1 MNRKVKLLLSL
12 IFVCIFFLP
21 PVVQAAPV
29 GTITAIEGRVD
40 LTTGGGV
47 TRDVRAGDPVSVG
60 DILRSK
66 SKSKAEVK
74 FLDGNV
80 LRLAENTRLRVS
92 QYQPE
97 EGKKSYFSL
106 FRGKTQAV
114 VDKLQKKGVFEVH
127 TPTAICGVRGTM
139 FFAYFQNGQSGF
151 AFQRGSGYG
160 YNVKMPTRIV
170 TINAGQAM
178 VVTAPD
184 RPPTLRPATSVEI
197 DKHAKDT
204 TPTEKG
210 KEEKQEKKEE
220 GKSPEGAQKPEG
232 DKGKPEE
239 KKEGKQEESKT
250 EKPKDEKPPQ
260 QTKTEETKPRETKGS
275 ETQQPS
281 GTTGDTGTGTT
292 TGTTT
297 GTATGDTTGT
307 GTVTGTTTPQ
317 QTAGTTTSTDLP
329 SPAPPTSGTQFTEPV
344 APPVTPVVQPPVN
357 PTQSIIV
364 EPIIQRDTTPPQV
377 VLTTFPPGT
386 ADTNTATFGFS
397 ANEPATYTYRI
408 NGGAWNSSSS
418 PSISLSGL
426 PDGINV
432 LEYLGVDMV
441 GNASA
446 TQSYTWTISSGT
458 TFTNNIAIGAL
469 NGTLSGKI
477 SESTGTGNL
486 SLDAAGSSLATTVT
500 TSSGIMSDG
509 AASNTDLAVIV
520 GSWRGLYNGLANKE
534 GKLGY
539 LTGSLSGTFNE
550 GTLSGNG
557 TVTRVWT
564 PYTASGPFQ
573 TFADVS
579 FPYFRDVDP
588 AGGLAAETVT
598 GQIRGYRRTDGGILG
613 MWSYHPAGN
622 GYYSGGSPTTWT
634 AMYGAYNLTPVN
646 GSFFVT
652 MGALT
657 GTDDGQGHVTLQ
669 EAMPSGFRYLD
680 TDYLGT
686 MTLRYAGSYSTG
698 HQPLVAASY
707 DSVGVGT
714 YDLAPL
720 TMKGIMSG
728 SMQYFDGTS
737 FRAGGTLAGLLGS
750 ASTGWNSQAS
760 LTMMGSYLQ
769 TAADQ
774 PSLLRYGT
782 GVGNIAGT
790 AVDGGA
796 FRGYLTGSWQ
806 DDTLAS
812 QALVLYVTAGNKA
825 GYLEGMAGGVISGAY
840 YGGNTNLWQDNLSL
854 ISGREEQ
861 ATTVS
866 PANLLESLVVNNF
879 QATRSSGLFLGKTVK
894 DVVVDGYAMRIAD
907 QNNWGIWNAAFG
919 GTFDATAMATADL
932 SVGGQFHNTTD
943 VTEEGLWKGRLA
955 GMGQAGPGMSG
966 VFSGYALTNL
976 ARYNLS
982 GTVANAAVGDT
993 TWQATGIGPY
1003 TRTPMYFSSSFSGE
1017 PDPYTLMDTSGVYQ
1031 SVKGRIHHGVY
1042 TRMQTVATIPG
1053 RDSFWKS
1060 QYEYDYFVR
1069 DGGSL
1074 PEGFQQERIEAY
1086 DDALGGRYRESW
1098 IYRPDG
1104 SYLSYRA
1111 ATGKVW
1117 MLSRGG
1123 TKKLSPIPNLSG
1135 TAPYYDPVSRNLPAG
1150 SIYHP
1155 AAPLDPF
1162 PADVYVRSFAG
1173 NDRPWSNDVY
1183 SVVRAA
1189 DFSGLMAGAARL
1201 KDTTMDNQAELYFL
1215 GQTGDFSGAA
1225 VFNARLLSYDA
1236 ASQKRTTPDGDA
1248 YYLNL
1253 LGAVSTEGGTG
1264 PANNLSGVL
1273 YGLYVN
1279 PTGTEAGFLR
1289 GGISA
1294 GAVSGDLFMW
1304 EATGRL
1310 YREEPFYRGAA
1321 LPFTPDKLLNRLSN
1335 GNWVNLQG
1343 GYMGASVDL
1352 GSREGYFLGS
1362 GTSSGVLTGY
1372 DTPGWT
1378 LNIKGLPDYGI
1389 FQLNHEVMN
1398 RYRNPDQA
1406 GAWAMNL
1413 SGLGSF
1419 GSYTT
1424 TTDIPV
1430 TYPDSGVWFAGVN
1443 SGLWQNG
1450 FINGDISGRF
1460 LTLTKAGTISG
1471 EMTGSYR
1478 PDVAGGTEGTWQ
1490 AVSGGV
1496 WRKETTGTLTF
1507 ASRID
1512 GTSAVLDHE
1521 ISGYRDYGNGELY
1534 SFAYND
1540 RDRRDGSR
1548 YGWGSYANPSLREA
1562 VNTSFHAGGPNQ
1574 ENMTYYS
1581 QTIKTVWTDAQPSEY
1596 SFMQND
1602 ITFDN
1607 RNAYLEAMA
1616 ALAYSPKGEVVG
1628 YGMYGFNS
1636 RGNLQGIFAGHDD
1649 LWAAARTSR
1658 TEFILVDDTS
1668 FLGSKPFL
1676 FGGILYSSNPLQ
1688 TDDPYTDSTTP
1699 VGGAYV
1705 SYLGGAVNRAN
1716 RVQATLFGLYMDRD
1730 RNIGILHSWDDNAQ
1744 SYDLTGNYY
1753 PGAGAWEGSGG
1764 ITSTFV
1770 MTPDGQKI
1778 SPELTPQNFA
1788 ANILVNS
1795 SQPVSFADPGL
1806 SPLTWSEAA
1815 PEIDLRLGTIMGSA
1829 VIIDPA
1835 LQGDGIWGIWSGTTG
1850 GEYSGDPATWANK
1863 TVAWEYSVAT
1873 EGSDDTTIMSS
1884 RIDHVDLTANSF
1896 TGVVTG
1902 AKADWINARISVMG
1916 GEIRG
1921 LFDPANPRTWTS
1933 FQQGAFVDAAQF
1945 FARLNSMNATDRAAM
1960 EKATRIPCSEVG
1972 RADFAGRGN
1981 NMDIQMNGVQFLR
1994 FQTESTPRI
2003 WGTNSVTGTFTD
2015 TPVLNTAPITLRA
2028 NTGGNDMT
2036 ASFNMQRWT
2045 ATAGN
2050 AGNWGAAVNG
2060 GGALNRTDVPGT
2072 TLNVKFQGAAG
2083 GGYQVTSGTGG
2094 TINGVAAGIVK

>member
-1 MNRKVKLLLSL
+1 MNRKLNLALLL
-12 IFVCIFFLP
+12 IFAFVLLP
-21 PVVQAAPV
+21 LAAVQAAPV
-29 GTITAIEGRVD
+29 GTITALEGRVD
-40 LTTGGGV
+40 LTAGGQ
-47 TRDVRAGDPVSVG
+47 TRDVRVGDQVSVG

-66 SKSKAEVK
+66 SKSKAEIK
-74 FLDGNV
+74 FLDGNI

-97 EGKKSYFSL
+97 EGRKSYFNL

-114 VDKLQKKGVFEVH
+114 VDKLQKKGTFEIH

-160 YNVKMPTRIV
+160 YNVKMPTQVV

-184 RPPTLRPATSVEI
+184 RSPTLRPATSVEI

-220 GKSPEGAQKPEG
+220 AKSPEGAQKPEG
-232 DKGKPEE
+232 DQGKQEE
-239 KKEGKQEESKT
+239 KKEEKKEEAKT

-260 QTKTEETKPRETKGS
+260 QTKTEETKPQETKGS
-275 ETQQPS
+275 ETQQPA
-281 GTTGDTGTGTT
+281 GTTGGTGA
-292 TGTTT
+292 GTST

-307 GTVTGTTTPQ
+307 GTTTGTTTPQ
-317 QTAGTTTSTDLP
+317 QTAGTATSTELP
-329 SPAPPTSGTQFTEPV
+329 PPAPPASGTQFTEPV
-344 APPVTPVVQPPVN
+344 APPVTPVVSPPVN
-357 PTQSIIV
+357 PTQPIIV

-377 VLTTFPPGT
+377 MLTSFPPGT

-408 NGGAWNSSSS
+408 NGGTWNSSSS

-432 LEYLGVDMV
+432 LDYVGVDSV

-446 TQSYTWTISSGT
+446 TQSYKWSISSGT
-458 TFTNNIAIGAL
+458 SFTNSVAIGDL

-477 SESTGTGNL
+477 NESTGTGNL
-486 SLDAAGSSLATTVT
+486 SLAATGPSLATTVT
-500 TSSGIMSDG
+500 PLSGTMSDG
-509 AASNTDLAVIV
+509 AVSNADLAVIV

-539 LTGSLSGTFNE
+539 LTGSLTGTFNE
-550 GTLSGNG
+550 GVLNGDG
-557 TVTRVWT
+557 TVTRIWT
-564 PYTASGPFQ
+564 PYTASGSFQ
-573 TFADVS
+573 TFADIS
-579 FPYFRDVDP
+579 LPYFRDVDP
-588 AGGLAAETVT
+588 AGGLATETVT
-598 GQIRGYRRTDGGILG
+598 GQVRGYRRTDGGILG
-613 MWSYHPAGN
+613 MWGYHPAGG
-622 GYYSGGSPTTWT
+622 GYYSGGSPATWT

-646 GSFFVT
+646 GRVFVV
-652 MGALT
+652 MGDLT
-657 GTDDGQGHVTLQ
+657 GTDDGQGHVTIQ
-669 EAMPSGFRYLD
+669 EAVPSGFRYLD
-680 TDYLGT
+680 ADYLGT
-686 MTLRYAGSYSTG
+686 MTLRYAGSYPTG
-698 HQPLVAASY
+698 NQPLVAASY

-728 SMQYFDGTS
+728 SMQHFDGAS
-737 FRAGGTLAGLLGS
+737 FITGGTLAGLLGS
-750 ASTGWNSQAS
+750 ASTEWNSQAS
-760 LTMMGSYLQ
+760 LTMMGSYVQ
-769 TAADQ
+769 NAGNQ

-782 GVGNIAGT
+782 GGGNIAGT

-796 FRGYLTGSWQ
+796 FRGYLTGGWQ
-806 DDTLAS
+806 DNTLAS
-812 QALVLYVTAGNKA
+812 QALILYVTAGNKA
-825 GYLEGMAGGVISGAY
+825 GYLEGMTGGVISGAY
-840 YGGNTNLWQDNLSL
+840 YGGNANLWQDNLSL
-854 ISGREEQ
+854 LGGREEQ

-866 PANLLESLVVNNF
+866 PANLLTSLVVNDF
-879 QATRSSGLFLGKTVK
+879 QAARSSGLFLGKTVK
-894 DVVVDGYAMRIAD
+894 DVVVDGYAMRIND

-919 GTFDATAMATADL
+919 GTYDATATATADL
-932 SVGGQFHNTTD
+932 SLGGKFHNTTD
-943 VTEEGLWKGRLA
+943 LTEEGLWKGQLA
-955 GMGQAGPGMSG
+955 GLGQTNPGTSG
-966 VFSGYALTNL
+966 IFSGSALTNL
-976 ARYNLS
+976 ARYELS
-982 GTVANAAVGDT
+982 GAVANAAAGDT
-993 TWQATGIGPY
+993 AWQATGIGSY

-1017 PDPYTLMDTSGVYQ
+1017 PDQYTLMDTSGIYQ

-1053 RDSFWKS
+1053 QDSFWKS

-1086 DDALGGRYRESW
+1086 DDALGGRYRDSW

-1104 SYLSYRA
+1104 SYLAYRA
-1111 ATGKVW
+1111 GAGKVW

-1123 TKKLSPIPNLSG
+1123 MKKLLPVPNLAG

-1155 AAPLDPF
+1155 AAPLDPS

-1173 NDRPWSNDVY
+1173 DDQPWSNDVY

-1189 DFSGLMAGAARL
+1189 DFSGLMAGAASL
-1201 KDTTMDNQAELYFL
+1201 KDTTMDNQADLYFL
-1215 GQTGDFSGAA
+1215 GQMGNYTGAA

-1253 LGAVSTEGGTG
+1253 MGAVATEGGAG
-1264 PANNLSGVL
+1264 SVNNLNGVI

-1289 GGISA
+1289 GGIFA
-1294 GAVSGDLFMW
+1294 GTVSGDLGMW

-1343 GYMGASVDL
+1343 GYMGASVEL

-1362 GTSSGVLTGY
+1362 ESTSGVLTGY
-1372 DTPGWT
+1372 DAPGWT

-1406 GAWAMNL
+1406 DAWAMNL

-1424 TTDIPV
+1424 ATEIPV
-1430 TYPDSGVWFAGVN
+1430 TYPDSGVWFAGIN
-1443 SGLWQNG
+1443 NGLWQNG
-1450 FINGDISGRF
+1450 FISGGISGRF
-1460 LTLTKAGTISG
+1460 LTLTKAGTITG
-1471 EMTGSYR
+1471 EMVGSYR
-1478 PDVAGGTEGTWQ
+1478 PDAAGGTEGTWQ

-1496 WRKETTGTLTF
+1496 WRKETTGSLTF

-1521 ISGYRDYGNGELY
+1521 ISGYRDYGNGEFY
-1534 SFAYND
+1534 SFGYND

-1548 YGWGSYANPSLREA
+1548 YGWSSYANPSLREA
-1562 VNTSFHAGGPNQ
+1562 VSTSFNASGPNE

-1581 QTIKTVWTDAQPSEY
+1581 QTIKTVWTDAQPSVY
-1596 SFMQND
+1596 SFTQND

-1607 RNAYLEAMA
+1607 RGAYIEAMTG
-1616 ALAYSPKGEVVG
+1616 LAYSPKGEVVG

-1636 RGNLQGIFAGHDD
+1636 RSNLQGIFAGQDD
-1649 LWAAARTSR
+1649 LWAAGRISR
-1658 TEFILVDDTS
+1658 TEFLLVDDTS
-1668 FLGSKPFL
+1668 FLGGKPFL
-1676 FGGILYSSNPLQ
+1676 FGGILYSSNPLK
-1688 TDDPYTDSTTP
+1688 TDNPFTDSEAP
-1699 VGGAYV
+1699 IGGAYV
-1705 SYLGGAVNRAN
+1705 SYLGGAVNQAN

-1730 RNIGILHSWDDNAQ
+1730 RNIGILNSWDDNAQ

-1753 PGAGAWEGSGG
+1753 PGAGAWEGSGA
-1764 ITSTFV
+1764 ITSAFV

-1788 ANILVNS
+1788 ANVFVNS
-1795 SQPVSFADPGL
+1795 RQLVKFSDPGL
-1806 SPLTWSEAA
+1806 SPLTWGEAA
-1815 PEIDLRLGTIMGSA
+1815 PEIDLRLGAITGSA
-1829 VIIDPA
+1829 AIINPA
-1835 LQGDGIWGIWSGTTG
+1835 RQNDGLWGIWSAATG
-1850 GEYSGDPATWANK
+1850 GEYDGDPATWAGK
-1863 TVAWEYSVAT
+1863 AVAWEYSAAT
-1873 EGSDDTTIMSS
+1873 EGGSDTALLSA
-1884 RIDHVDLTANSF
+1884 RIDNVDPPANSF
-1896 TGVVTG
+1896 SGIITG
-1902 AKADWINARISVMG
+1902 ATADWINLRISVMG

-1921 LFDPANPRTWTS
+1921 LFDPANPRTWMA
-1933 FQQGAFVDAAQF
+1933 FQQGAFMDAATF
-1945 FARLNSMNATDRAAM
+1945 FARINSMNAADRAAM
-1960 EKATRIPCSEVG
+1960 ERATRIPCSEVG
-1972 RADFAGRGN
+1972 RADFAGNGN
-1981 NMDIQMNGVQFLR
+1981 NMSIQMNGVQFLR
-1994 FQTESTPRI
+1994 FQTEAAPRI

-2015 TPVLNTAPITLRA
+2015 TPVLNAAPITLRA
-2028 NTGGNDMT
+2028 NAGGNDMT

-2045 ATAGN
+2045 APAGN

-2072 TLNVKFQGAAG
+2072 TLNVKFSGAAA